1 MNSTLKGK
9 IMKLSIKS
17 FITAGAIA
25 LATLT
30 TTAVYATEVDV
41 IVNAAEG
48 GNAWRNG
55 ELLRN
60 ALNKLGYRGNLVATG
75 STCNAITHMDSNTK
89 TPMVLVHSDINLVEH
104 GPKGCAIKPTAKNIV
119 APFYDRL
126 QAVCVRKNQNITNLA
141 EFIASRDRITIG
153 TPASVPPLA
162 FKQLSELTGKQ
173 LVRVPYASSNDLL
186 RGHLAGD
193 TDLMYTGLTQRETT
207 SENIVCLTNSSN
219 TTVNGIPSMS
229 TVYPN
234 WNYATLGAAHYIY
247 GRNFTPELQKQMATD
262 VSHIIKSDPDVSKFI
277 AVSNMTPGTEMKFN
291 LDFFYHRVNQWS
303 GQ

>member
-1 MNSTLKGK
+1 MNLTLKGK
-9 IMKLSIKS
+9 IMKLSIRS

-60 ALNKLGYRGNLVATG
+60 ALNKLGYRGNLVVTG

-104 GPKGCAIKPTAKNIV
+104 GPKGCAIKPTARNIV

-173 LVRVPYASSNDLL
+173 LVRVPYKSSNDLL

-247 GRNFTPELQKQMATD
+247 GRNFTPEL
-262 VSHIIKSDPDVSKFI
+262 VRRI
-277 AVSNMTPGTEMKFN
+277 A
-291 LDFFYHRVNQWS
+291 
-303 GQ
+303 